1 MNRNGSAAVPNFGR
15 GFSIRDVL
23 PPVRNA
29 YGDLGRSLLDTGHH
43 KVLLNTWT
51 LFQSRR
57 DTKIS
62 TPH

>member
-1 MNRNGSAAVPNFGR
+1 MKAPVALARNDDVLHSM
-15 GFSIRDVL
+15 RDVL